1 MYRIVTSREINAKC
15 YNPFLFAEM
24 APFYGHNKRFNT
36 THDHATRL
44 DHAVVS
50 IGCGDLEKS
59 DKVSK
64 TKRERDSTEQVAARN
79 WAKERTTVPLREAEL
94 GGE

>member
-1 MYRIVTSREINAKC
+1 MRTKCRRPRVDRREKEGIVRMKV
-15 YNPFLFAEM
+15 
-24 APFYGHNKRFNT
+24 NT
-36 THDHATRL
+36 PTEGLKD
-44 DHAVVS
+44 AVVS

-79 WAKERTTVPLREAEL
+79 WATERTTVPLREAEL